1 MKNSFGLVL
10 AVVAA
15 LVLIGLYSALF
26 TVYQTQ
32 QALVL
37 RFGEPVRIIEEP
49 GLNVKIPLVDSVIFV
64 DKRILDLE
72 NPSQEV
78 IAADQKRLVVDAFA
92 RYRIVNPLRFY
103 QSVGTIEGANSR
115 LATILNS
122 SLRRVLGESSFTQV
136 VRDQREALMGRI
148 RDQVNREAAGFGISV
163 IDVRIRRA
171 DLPEANSQA
180 VFQRM
185 QTERQREA
193 AEIRAQGAEA
203 AQTIRARSDRDSTI
217 IVAEAN
223 ATADKLRGEGE
234 AQRNEI
240 FAQAY
245 TQDRGF
251 FDFYRSMQA
260 YEASMKSGDTRMLL
274 APDSEFFRFFNNPA
288 APAAAPGSAP
298 APPPRHRRRR
308 RRRTDAAMYDLIVAL
323 GLVLVIEGLML
334 AAVPGAVRRATEA
347 IAQTPDTPLRLA
359 GLIGA
364 IVGLVIVWLVR
375 G

>member
-1 MKNSFGLVL
+1 MRNSLGLVL

-26 TVYQTQ
+26 SVYQTQ

-37 RFGEPVRIIEEP
+37 RFGEPVRIIEQP
-49 GLNVKIPLVDSVIFV
+49 GLNVKIPLVDSVIFI

-92 RYRIVNPLRFY
+92 RYRITNPLRFY

-136 VRDQREALMGRI
+136 VRDQRELLMARI
-148 RDQVNREAAGFGISV
+148 RDQVNREAAGFGINV

-245 TQDRGF
+245 NQDRGF

-288 APAAAPGSAP
+288 AAPAAAPGPAP
-298 APPPRHRRRR
+298 APTAAAPP
-308 RRRTDAAMYDLIVAL
+308 AAP
-323 GLVLVIEGLML
+323 
-334 AAVPGAVRRATEA
+334 AAPAN
-347 IAQTPDTPLRLA
+347 
-359 GLIGA
+359 
-364 IVGLVIVWLVR
+364 
-375 G
+375 